1 MSAPDARADGGI
13 RHIRANR
20 RGIRIERQVAG
31 IRMHL
36 AVPLN
41 GYEGVLLSVEEE
53 AGKPMCRIALVHP
66 DPELTIELYRAK
78 ESPDILSVWRE
89 WAAFFAKP
97 ALYGETRSDQD
108 ALAGFTP
115 LRPRRGGVMK
125 RRPRFLKRRRCC
137 HLDAYTPRPQS
148 ARDMQGQ

>member
-1 MSAPDARADGGI
+1 
-13 RHIRANR
+13 
-20 RGIRIERQVAG
+20 
-31 IRMHL
+31 
-36 AVPLN
+36 
-41 GYEGVLLSVEEE
+41 LSVEEE

-108 ALAGFTP
+108 ALSGLTKP
-115 LRPRRGGVMK
+115 RPRRRGDPVVK

-137 HLDAYTPRPQS
+137 HLDAYTTKAPS
-148 ARDMQGQ
+148 VRDVQG